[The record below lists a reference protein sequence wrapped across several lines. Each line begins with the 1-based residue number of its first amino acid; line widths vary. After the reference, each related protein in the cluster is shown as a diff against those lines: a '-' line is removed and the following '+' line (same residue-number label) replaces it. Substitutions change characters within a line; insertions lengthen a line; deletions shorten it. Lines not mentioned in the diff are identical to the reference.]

1 MTSQEHWRL
10 LEQLVKEVN
19 QQAEQ
24 LKQAQEKMRDL
35 TATAKSRDGM
45 VTVTVGPRGDVQAIE
60 LDPRVYRKL
69 SPSELSDSIMA
80 QIKDATRQVSG
91 ELRELMEP
99 FTPTLPFEDL
109 FGPEAGADLFFPGSD
124 LPRTEKK

>member
-1 MTSQEHWRL
+1 M

-19 QQAEQ
+19 QQTEQ

-60 LDPRVYRKL
+60 FDPRVYRKL

-91 ELRELMEP
+91 DMRELMEP
-99 FTPTLPFEDL
+99 FTPALPFEDL
-109 FGPEAGADLFFPGSD
+109 FGSEAGADLFFPGSD
-124 LPRTEKK
+124 LPRTEK